1 MAVDLISF
9 RAEREILVEKHRV
22 LIIFGEKFLKFD
34 HLFSVTGESMSIDE
48 LILYFLGVVNSV
60 TASIPEV
67 SAMVCLN
74 ILFQSLW

>member
-1 MAVDLISF
+1 
-9 RAEREILVEKHRV
+9 
-22 LIIFGEKFLKFD
+22 
-34 HLFSVTGESMSIDE
+34 MSIDE
-48 LILYFLGVVNSV
+48 LILNFLGVVNSV